1 MITVEL
7 NGEGFKLLVKQG
19 EKVKR
24 GQKLIEF
31 DLNKIKEKGY
41 DPTTMLLVTEA
52 NNKTLKKETYRSV
65 ENEDKVLELIGEG
78 A

>member
-1 MITVEL
+1 
-7 NGEGFKLLVKQG
+7 
-19 EKVKR
+19 
-24 GQKLIEF
+24 
-31 DLNKIKEKGY
+31 
-41 DPTTMLLVTEA
+41 MLLVTEA